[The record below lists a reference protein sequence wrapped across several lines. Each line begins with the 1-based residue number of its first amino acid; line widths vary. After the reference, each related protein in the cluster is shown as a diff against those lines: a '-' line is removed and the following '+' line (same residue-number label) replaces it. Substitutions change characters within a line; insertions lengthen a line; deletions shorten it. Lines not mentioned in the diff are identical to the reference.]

1 MKISNNIHKM
11 STFECGRIGC
21 GFKSAKLHLV
31 NKHRVLTHRP
41 KDVESDRPLYKQYK
55 CKIEFTLVY

>member
-31 NKHRVLTHRP
+31 NKHRVMTHRP
-41 KDVESDRPLYKQYK
+41 KDVESDKPLYKD
-55 CKIEFTLVY
+55 